1 MKNKQLKLCVALVF
15 GVCLSNL
22 HAQTSTN
29 TTGGVA
35 TGSGGTVSYSVGQ
48 LVHTTNAGSN
58 GSVTQGVQQ
67 AYEISVVNA
76 LEEATAIRLS
86 AYPNPTTDYLT
97 LEVDASTLESD
108 HQLSYQLLE
117 INGILLQNAKITG
130 SQTSIMMSNLAP
142 ATYFVK
148 ITNGDKDVKT
158 FKILKK

>member
-22 HAQTSTN
+22 HAQTSIN
-29 TTGGVA
+29 TIGGVA
-35 TGSGGTVSYSVGQ
+35 AGSGGTVSYSVGQ
-48 LVHTTNAGSN
+48 LVHTANTGSN

-67 AYEISVVNA
+67 AYEITVVNA

-86 AYPNPTTDYLT
+86 VYPNPTTDYLT

-108 HQLSYQLLE
+108 QQLSYQLLD
-117 INGILLQNAKITG
+117 INGILLQNAKITE
-130 SQTSIMMSNLAP
+130 SQTSIMMCNLAT

>member
-1 MKNKQLKLCVALVF
+1 MKNKQLKLSVALVF

-22 HAQTSTN
+22 HAQTSIN

-35 TGSGGTVSYSVGQ
+35 SGSGGNVSYSLGQ
-48 LVHTTNAGSN
+48 LVYTTNTGSN
-58 GSVTQGVQQ
+58 GSVTQGVHQ
-67 AYEISVVNA
+67 AYEISVVTA
-76 LEEATAIRLS
+76 VESAIAIRLS
-86 AYPNPTTDYLT
+86 VYPNPTTDYLT

-108 HQLSYQLLE
+108 QQLSYQLLD
-117 INGILLQNAKITG
+117 INGILLLNAKITG
-130 SQTSIMMSNLAP
+130 CQTSIMMSNLAT